1 MQIKS
6 TVLAASL
13 LIFLKIFKYKV
24 ENYLIKHIFQ
34 TIAPLPGCSYFGGG
48 EASHVCITS
57 CSNDLPTY
65 FFCTS
70 CELTFFDWSE
80 SSNPNQFHNF
90 TDL

>member
-48 EASHVCITS
+48 KQAMSALLAAVMIY
-57 CSNDLPTY
+57 LLI
-65 FFCTS
+65 FFVH
-70 CELTFFDWSE
+70 LA
-80 SSNPNQFHNF
+80 N
-90 TDL
+90 